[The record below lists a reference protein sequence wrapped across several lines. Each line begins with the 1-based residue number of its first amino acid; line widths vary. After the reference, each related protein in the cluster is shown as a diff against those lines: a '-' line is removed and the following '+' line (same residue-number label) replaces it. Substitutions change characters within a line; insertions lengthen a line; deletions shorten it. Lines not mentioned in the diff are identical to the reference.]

1 VRDQPAIRVRDGDR
15 ELAAPEVN
23 SELKAD
29 RNPLEEPR
37 MSAAGRIVSHVT
49 HAHTRASRYEKLRR
63 IDRLESTL
71 PVWEGG
77 SDMRL
82 AVGALLGIGL
92 LATLGCAGSLFDF
105 TGQEKALE
113 DAQSRYTEL
122 VRWGEIEGASAF
134 VDPAIAA
141 EFLVAAERFK
151 HIRFTEFQSGPLRF
165 SEDSK
170 TATVN
175 VVYHAYSTRTLVEKR
190 FREHQQW
197 YREESAGNGW
207 RVRPNLA
214 AIVSELG
221 GSR

>member
-1 VRDQPAIRVRDGDR
+1 
-15 ELAAPEVN
+15 
-23 SELKAD
+23 
-29 RNPLEEPR
+29 
-37 MSAAGRIVSHVT
+37 
-49 HAHTRASRYEKLRR
+49 
-63 IDRLESTL
+63 
-71 PVWEGG
+71 
-77 SDMRL
+77 MRL
-82 AVGALLGIGL
+82 AVGALPGFVL

-105 TGQEKALE
+105 SGKEDALE
-113 DAQSRYTEL
+113 DAQKRYTAL
-122 VRWGEIEGASAF
+122 VRWGEIMNASAF
-134 VDPAIAA
+134 VDPAITADFLSAA
-141 EFLVAAERFK
+141 DRLK
-151 HIRFTEFQSGPLRF
+151 HIRFTEFESGPLRF

-214 AIVSELG
+214 ALAGELS